1 MNLVESLNQIINE
14 AMWDYDSPEYK
25 DMMSKNNALVSCM
38 EENCNKLGFELTD
51 RHRLKDGTGRTVF
64 VEYKN
69 NKGNYNHEISLRF
82 QSGELR
88 YIINQEGKQDILT
101 WQNVKTPEDINKAF
115 EEIIPKFEGVE

>member
-25 DMMSKNNALVSCM
+25 DMMSKNNSLVSCM

-115 EEIIPKFEGVE
+115 EEIIPK